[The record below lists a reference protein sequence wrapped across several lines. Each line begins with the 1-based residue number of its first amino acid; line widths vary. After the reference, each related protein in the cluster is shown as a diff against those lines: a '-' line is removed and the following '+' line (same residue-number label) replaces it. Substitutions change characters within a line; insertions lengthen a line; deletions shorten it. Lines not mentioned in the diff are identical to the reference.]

1 MGTLADAE
9 TRIREAAIRLVQEP
23 GGGVRVEDYVATLAA
38 ATAEAALAAAGFDV
52 EHHDLVPGSLLTYDA
67 VRARLTGDPVTSPAP
82 VGTVWSLLEPL
93 AGRAVPESAFPDA
106 AQLYAQTEHQLI
118 SAEPG
123 TVVTTVGADHA
134 PARPPLRQAYELRP
148 AVLET
153 ERLFG
158 AAVAD
163 RHVVTATAL
172 RSAIDQT
179 KSAIDPAIAL
189 RLALE
194 VLFGVAR
201 LAPMRSDV
209 IATS

>member
-38 ATAEAALAAAGFDV
+38 AAAEAALAAAGFDV
-52 EHHDLVPGSLLTYDA
+52 EHHDLVPGSVLTYDA
-67 VRARLTGDPVTSPAP
+67 VRARLTGDPVTRPAP

-93 AGRAVPESAFPDA
+93 AGGTVAASAFPDA
-106 AQLYAQTEHQLI
+106 AQLYAQ
-118 SAEPG
+118 AEDHRGAPQPG
-123 TVVTTVGADHA
+123 EVVTTVGADHA
-134 PARPPLRQAYELRP
+134 PARPPLGQAYALRP

-158 AAVAD
+158 AAVTD
-163 RHVVTATAL
+163 RHIVTASAL
-172 RSAIDQT
+172 TSAIDQT

-194 VLFGVAR
+194 VLFGVVR
-201 LAPMRSDV
+201 LAPMTSDRF
-209 IATS
+209 ATS